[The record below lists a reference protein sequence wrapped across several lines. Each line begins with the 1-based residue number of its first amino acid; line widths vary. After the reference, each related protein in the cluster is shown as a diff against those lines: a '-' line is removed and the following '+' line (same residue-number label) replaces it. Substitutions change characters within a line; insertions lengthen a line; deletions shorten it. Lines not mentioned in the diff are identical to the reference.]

1 MSWRET
7 IFGRALR
14 SDEQE
19 SEKIGALTGV
29 PVLGLDALASAA
41 YGPEAALTVLL
52 VLGAAAGRILVPI
65 GAVIVAL
72 LLIVYVSY
80 RQTIPAYPNGGGS
93 YTVAKENLG
102 DGAGLLAASALAVD
116 YILNVAVA
124 ISAGVGAIVS
134 AAPALLPHTLALCL
148 GILAFLTVANL
159 RGVRETGLLF
169 MAPTYLFVA
178 ALGGTILWGVVKTLA
193 AGGHPMPIVAPP
205 PPATAAAGAAGLWLL
220 LRAFAS
226 GCTALTGVEAVSNGI
241 PIFREPRV
249 REATRTL
256 TLIVAVLGCFVAGIA
271 FLASRYGITARPP
284 GAEGFQSVLSML
296 VGAVAGRGVVYYVTM
311 GAIVTVLCLS
321 ANTSFADFPRLAH
334 FLALDEYLPSGFAH
348 RGRRLVYAQGVVVLA
363 LLAGGL
369 LVVFGGVTDRLIP
382 LFAVGAFLAFT
393 MSQAGMVAHWRRL
406 RRAGGD
412 GAGDRSTAHATR
424 SLVINAVGAT
434 TTGVTV
440 LVVLV
445 SKFEEGAWITAL
457 VIPSFWLLLRAIR
470 RHFDRVDA
478 ATEDPGPLA
487 FGERARGTPLVV
499 VPVKRLDRLAQQA
512 LALAVTLSP
521 DVQAVQVRAD
531 QPGVADDLR
540 DHWDARVGAPARAA
554 GYTAPVLVRLASPYR
569 EVLGPVLTHVRGLAR
584 EHPGR
589 AIAVIVPELV
599 ERRWYQ
605 LALHSHRATLLKAL
619 LLLRGG
625 SQVLVVSA
633 PWYLRDR
640 DAAASGRDERSP
652 TPPRSARGKP
662 VVAG

>member
-19 SEKIGALTGV
+19 MEKIGALTGV

-52 VLGAAAGRILVPI
+52 VLGGAAGRAIVPI

-80 RQTIPAYPNGGGS
+80 RQTIPAYPSGGGS

-102 DGAGLLAASALAVD
+102 EGAGLLAASALAVD

-124 ISAGVGAIVS
+124 ISAGVSAIVS

-148 GILAFLTVANL
+148 GILLFLTVANL

-178 ALGGTILWGVVKTLA
+178 ALGGTLLWGVVKTLA
-193 AGGHPMPIVAPP
+193 AGGHPTPVVAPP
-205 PPATAAAGAAGLWLL
+205 RPAATSVGAAGLWLL

-256 TLIVAVLGCFVAGIA
+256 TIIVAVLGCCVAGIT

-284 GAEGFQSVLSML
+284 GEPGFQSVLSML
-296 VGAVAGRGVVYYVTM
+296 VGAVAGRGVVYYVTI

-369 LVVFGGVTDRLIP
+369 LVAFGGVTDRLIP

-406 RRAGGD
+406 RREGGD
-412 GAGDRSTAHATR
+412 GAAHATR
-424 SLVINAVGAT
+424 SLAINAVGAT
-434 TTGVTV
+434 TTGATV

-457 VIPSFWLLLRAIR
+457 VIPGFWLLLRAIR

-487 FGERARGTPLVV
+487 FGERVRAAPLVV

-540 DHWDARVGAPARAA
+540 DTWDANVGAPARAA
-554 GYTAPVLVRLASPYR
+554 GYAAPTLVRIASPYR
-569 EVLGPVLTHVRGLAR
+569 EVLGPVLAHVRGLAR

-589 AIAVIVPELV
+589 SIAVVVPELV

-605 LALHSHRATLLKAL
+605 LVLHSHRATLLKAL

-640 DAAASGRDERSP
+640 DDGPTRQAS
-652 TPPRSARGKP
+652 A
-662 VVAG
+662 